1 MARTL
6 SQTAHQ
12 SIISA
17 FVRLIEKQRIDDI
30 TTDAIAQAAGASK
43 ATLYKHWKDKDHLL
57 VEVIERL
64 VIALPAADSGNLQA
78 DAVQVLRNM
87 FGDEKK
93 KPFNRVWP
101 KIFGYIANH
110 PEFCSA
116 FNCGILE
123 RSPRHTLVGIIREA
137 MAKGELRQDL
147 DIEFTLD
154 LLAGPL
160 LHHRFLHGSIPTTLP
175 RKVVEAVWPLLK

>member
-6 SQTAHQ
+6 SKTAHR
-12 SIISA
+12 SIINA

-30 TTDAIAQAAGASK
+30 TTEAIAQAAGASK
-43 ATLYKHWKDKDHLL
+43 ATLYKHWKDKEHLL
-57 VEVIERL
+57 AEVIEQL
-64 VIALPAADSGNLQA
+64 VLALPAANSGNLQA
-78 DAVQVLRNM
+78 DAVQVLRNT
-87 FGDEKK
+87 FGNDKK

-110 PEFCSA
+110 PEFCAA
-116 FNCGILE
+116 FHCGILE

-154 LLAGPL
+154 MLAGPL
-160 LHHRFLHGSIPTTLP
+160 LHHRSLHGNIPATLP
-175 RKVVEAVWPLLK
+175 GKVVAAVWPLLK

>member
-6 SQTAHQ
+6 SKTAHQ
-12 SIISA
+12 SIIDA
-17 FVRLIEKQRIDDI
+17 FVRLIEKRRIDDI

-57 VEVIERL
+57 VEVIEQL
-64 VIALPAADSGNLQA
+64 KLALPAADSGNLRA
-78 DAVQVLRNM
+78 DAVQVLRNT
-87 FGDEKK
+87 FGDDKK
-93 KPFNRVWP
+93 KPLNRVWP

-110 PEFCSA
+110 PEFCAA
-116 FNCGILE
+116 FHSGILE

-154 LLAGPL
+154 MLAGPL
-160 LHHRFLHGSIPTTLP
+160 LHHRFLHGNIPAALP
-175 RKVVEAVWPLLK
+175 EKVVAAVWPLLK